1 MTAASGM
8 RVTGALAV
16 IIGGLIAAL
25 TAPLALTRGSWAA
38 AYLVLVVGVAQVAMG
53 MARQQWTAADSRRHG
68 DGWWQ
73 LACWNIGSIGVIAGT
88 LLGATAI
95 VALGS
100 ALLVAALVLAFLAT
114 LAAIGDSD
122 TRPSDTRHSARRRG
136 ARRHR
141 ALLIGYRALLVVL
154 TVSIPVGVIL
164 SWIRHG

>member
-1 MTAASGM
+1 MKAAGGM
-8 RVTGALAV
+8 RVTGTVAV
-16 IIGGLIAAL
+16 ILGGLIAAM

-53 MARQQWTAADSRRHG
+53 MARQQWTAADARRHG
-68 DGWWQ
+68 GWWQ

-95 VALGS
+95 VAVGS
-100 ALLVAALVLAFLAT
+100 ALLVAALVLAFLAS
-114 LAAIGDSD
+114 LAAVGD
-122 TRPSDTRHSARRRG
+122 SDTRHSARRRG

-141 ALLIGYRALLVVL
+141 AVLIGYRALLIVL
-154 TVSIPVGVIL
+154 TVSIPIGVIL